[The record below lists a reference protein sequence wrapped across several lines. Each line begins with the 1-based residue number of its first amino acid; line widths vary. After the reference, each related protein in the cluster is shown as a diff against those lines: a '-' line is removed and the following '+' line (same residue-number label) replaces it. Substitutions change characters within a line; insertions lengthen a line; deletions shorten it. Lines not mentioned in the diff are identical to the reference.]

1 MQSMSARRRPFWL
14 PTVAALAVI
23 ALTTSAGIW
32 QTNRAQAK
40 RALQAHYDAQEKSAP
55 VVLPGSQIDAEA
67 FRYRR
72 VRVTGQF
79 DPAQEILLDNRVLNG
94 KPGYQVVT
102 PLKIDQADRYVLI
115 DRGWV
120 ARGADRT
127 LLPEI
132 RTPLGVIVIEGIAAP
147 PSTKYLELS
156 TQTVEGRVWQNLD
169 MQRMTGLLR
178 YPLQPIVITQLN
190 ENGDGLLRHWERPDV
205 GIDKHLGYAFQWFA
219 LAVATIVIYGVL
231 YAKRHKQK

>member
-1 MQSMSARRRPFWL
+1 MQRMSARRRPFWL
-14 PTVAALAVI
+14 PTVAALALI

-32 QTNRAQAK
+32 QMNRAQFK
-40 RALQAHYDAQEKSAP
+40 RDLQARNEVQEKSAP
-55 VVLPGSQIDAEA
+55 IVLPSVIIDAES
-67 FRYRR
+67 FRFRR
-72 VRVTGQF
+72 VRATGQF
-79 DPAQEILLDNRVLNG
+79 DPAHEILLDNRVLKG
-94 KPGYQVVT
+94 KPGYQVIT
-102 PLKIDQADRYVLI
+102 PLKLDGVALYVLI

-120 ARGADRT
+120 AGGADRT

-132 RTPLGVIVIEGIAAP
+132 RTPLGVIEIEGIAAP

-156 TQTVEGRVWQNLD
+156 TKTVEGRVWQNLD
-169 MQRMTGLLR
+169 MQRMAGLLR

-190 ENGDGLLRHWERPDV
+190 ENGDGLLRHWARPDV

-219 LAVATIVIYGVL
+219 LAVAIIVIYGVL

>member
-1 MQSMSARRRPFWL
+1 MSVRRRPFWL

-32 QTNRAQAK
+32 QQNRAQAK
-40 RALQAHYDAQEKSAP
+40 RELQARYDAQERSAP
-55 VVLPGSQIDAEA
+55 VVLSGTQIDAEA

-79 DPAQEILLDNRVLNG
+79 DPTQEILLDNRVLKG

-102 PLKIDQADRYVLI
+102 PLKIAQVDRYVLV

-132 RTPLGVIVIEGIAAP
+132 RTPLGVIEIEGIAAP

-156 TQTVEGRVWQNLD
+156 TQTVEGRVWQNLN
-169 MQRMTGLLR
+169 MQRMTEILR
-178 YPLQPIVITQLN
+178 YPVQPIVITQLN
-190 ENGDGLLRHWERPDV
+190 DTGDGLIRHWARPDV
-205 GIDKHLGYAFQWFA
+205 GIEKHLGYAFQWFA

-231 YAKRHKQK
+231 YAKRRKQK